1 MAIPLIYNIRNLKVR
16 AGATVMT
23 ALGVALTV
31 AIAIFI
37 MMLLSGLSQAF
48 HSTGNPLNVMALRQG
63 SDSELTSFMS
73 NDVFQTLKTLPGVA
87 RDQAGQ
93 PMISGEMLVAV
104 VLPRRNGTGE
114 TNVIVRGISLNGWE
128 NLRPGI
134 KIVEGRKFQEGQ
146 HEVVVSKS
154 VARRF
159 DHASLGEKVMFGK
172 SPWTVVGIF
181 DGAGSAFDSEIWS
194 DVNQMKAD
202 FDRPGYSSAVLRATD
217 EVSADSLAKSL
228 GGDQRIK
235 LDGVLETAYYAK
247 QTRSG
252 MFIQWIGTIVAI
264 IMAVGSSFA
273 AMNTMYA
280 AVAYR
285 GREIATLRVMGFNR
299 PSILTSFVFES
310 LVLSLLGGAAA
321 LLLMLPFN
329 GMTTGTY
336 NMMSFSEV
344 VFNMRMTPQIVITA
358 VCFAAFMGL
367 IGGLAP
373 AWHVSRQNILNALRD

>member
-1 MAIPLIYNIRNLKVR
+1 MAIPLIYNVRNLRVR

-37 MMLLSGLSQAF
+37 MMLLSGLDQAF
-48 HSTGNPLNVMALRQG
+48 HSTGNPLNVMALRKG

-73 NDVFQTLKTLPGVA
+73 NDTFLALKTLPGIASDKDGPLV
-87 RDQAGQ
+87 
-93 PMISGEMLVAV
+93 SGEMLVAV

-114 TNVIVRGISLNGWE
+114 ANVVVRGLSPMGLKM
-128 NLRPGI
+128 RPAI
-134 KIVEGRKFQEGQ
+134 KLTEGRWFKEGQ
-146 HEVVVSKS
+146 HEITVSQSVVH
-154 VARRF
+154 RF
-159 DHASLGEKVMFGK
+159 GHANLGEQVMFGK

-181 DGAGSAFDSEIWS
+181 DGEGTAYDSEIWG
-194 DVNQMKAD
+194 DINQMKSD
-202 FDRPGYSSAVLRATD
+202 FDRPGYSSAILRATD
-217 EVSADSLAKSL
+217 PIAADALTKRL
-228 GGDQRIK
+228 VDDQRIK
-235 LDGVLETAYYAK
+235 LDGIIETEYYAK

-252 MFIQWIGTIVAI
+252 MVIQWIGTIVAI

-310 LVLSLLGGAAA
+310 LLLSLLGGAAA
-321 LLLMLPFN
+321 VLLMLPFN
-329 GMTTGTY
+329 GMTTGTW
-336 NMMSFSEV
+336 NAVSFSEV
-344 VFNMRMTPQIVITA
+344 VFHMRMTPVIIATA
-358 VCFAAFMGL
+358 VGFAALMGL
-367 IGGLAP
+367 IGGIAP
-373 AWHVSRQNILNALRD
+373 AWHASRQNILNALRD

>member
-1 MAIPLIYNIRNLKVR
+1 MAIPLIYNVRNLRVR
-16 AGATVMT
+16 AGATIMT

-37 MMLLSGLSQAF
+37 MMLLSGLDQAF
-48 HSTGNPLNVMALRQG
+48 HTTGNPLNVMALRKG

-73 NDVFQTLKTLPGVA
+73 NDTFQALKTLPGVA
-87 RDQAGQ
+87 SDKDG
-93 PMISGEMLVAV
+93 PLVSGEMVVAV
-104 VLPRRNGTGE
+104 VLPRRNGSGE
-114 TNVIVRGISLNGWE
+114 TNVVVRGIGPVGLKM
-128 NLRPGI
+128 RPV
-134 KIVEGRKFQEGQ
+134 KIAEGRWFQEGQ
-146 HEVVVSKS
+146 HEIVVSKS
-154 VARRF
+154 VAQRF
-159 DHASLGEKVMFGK
+159 AHASLGDKVLFGK

-181 DGAGSAFDSEIWS
+181 DAAGTAFDSEIWG
-194 DVNQMKAD
+194 DVNQMKND

-217 EVSADSLAKSL
+217 DVAADALTKRLAD
-228 GGDQRIK
+228 DQRIK
-235 LDGVLETAYYAK
+235 LDGVLETDYYAK

-310 LVLSLLGGAAA
+310 LLLSVLGGAAA
-321 LLLMLPFN
+321 VVLMLPFN
-329 GMTTGTY
+329 GLTTGTS
-336 NMMSFSEV
+336 NMMTFSEV
-344 VFNMRMTPQIVITA
+344 VFHMRMTPVIIATA
-358 VCFAAFMGL
+358 IGFAAFMGL
-367 IGGLAP
+367 IGGIAP
-373 AWHVSRQNILNALRD
+373 AWQASRQNILNALRD